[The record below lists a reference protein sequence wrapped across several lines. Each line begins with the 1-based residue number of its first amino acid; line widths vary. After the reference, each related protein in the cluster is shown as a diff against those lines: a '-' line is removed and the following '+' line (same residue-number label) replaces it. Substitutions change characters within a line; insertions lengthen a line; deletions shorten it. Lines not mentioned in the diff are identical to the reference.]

1 MAEKHGLWPGVV
13 AVVGDAGMYCVSCAK
28 RRYGEQAVVAVI
40 NSVPG
45 YEQYTDH
52 EGNPLTVVLYGSE
65 DIHGMYCGDC
75 STCLCDDECWCYQTQ
90 EGDEV
95 TGTCLQCGR
104 TTTGTCWCGRPLCFM
119 CEDRYDSCGYCG

>member
-13 AVVGDAGMYCVSCAK
+13 AVVGDADMYCVSCAK
-28 RRYGEQAVVAVI
+28 RRYGEQVVVAVI

-45 YEQYTDH
+45 YEQSADH
-52 EGNPLTVVLYGSE
+52 EGNSLTVVLSGSE
-65 DIHGMYCGDC
+65 DVHGMSCGDC
-75 STCLCDDECWCYQTQ
+75 STCLCDEECWCYQTQ

-104 TTTGTCWCGRPLCFM
+104 TTTETCWCGRPLCFV